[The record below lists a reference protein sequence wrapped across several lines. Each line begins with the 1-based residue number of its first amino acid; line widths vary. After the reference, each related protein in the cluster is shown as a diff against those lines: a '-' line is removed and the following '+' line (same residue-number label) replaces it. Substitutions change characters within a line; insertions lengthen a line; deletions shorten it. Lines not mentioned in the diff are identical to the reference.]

1 MACLGAVLEE
11 SGDGFDGGGGWGAWL
26 LEVRGEKGIDC
37 GECGVLVD

>member
-11 SGDGFDGGGGWGAWL
+11 SGDGFDGGGGWGGWL